1 MNNSTDILRS
11 FSACRVTLTIQ
22 KLRKMFTMQG
32 YSNHAGWL
40 SPCLHGDSPCRAT
53 VFMHAGW
60 LSSCRG
66 DHTHSYSVTHHA
78 GDQPCMQ
85 GDCHHAGVIIIIHTG
100 WLTMQVTNHAC
111 SVTVTMQ
118 GDTLKCFH
126 NPPNTGMDYRLCN
139 VVTICLLRRRL
150 AFKSKCSCSALPTIL
165 LVAEWK
171 QECFGYIW
179 SFRIGLQCC
188 QLQIFKVRKVFRF

>member
-1 MNNSTDILRS
+1 
-11 FSACRVTLTIQ
+11 
-22 KLRKMFTMQG
+22 MFTMPG

-40 SPCLHGDSPCRAT
+40 TMQGDCHHACMET
-53 VFMHAGW
+53 HHAGW

-111 SVTVTMQ
+111 RVTVTMKA
-118 GDTLKCFH
+118 DTLICFH
-126 NPPNTGMDYRLCN
+126 NPPNSGMDCRLFN
-139 VVTICLLRRRL
+139 VVTICLLRREL
-150 AFKSKCSCSALPTIL
+150 AFKSKCSCSTLPTIL
-165 LVAEWK
+165 AAEWK

-179 SFRIGLQCC
+179 SLRIGLQCC
-188 QLQIFKVRKVFRF
+188 QLQIFKVCKVCSF